1 MNILQNYYYQKF
13 ILNHINYFIF
23 NTNCL
28 SLKKAHI
35 IHKVEK
41 FSFLNFNRIKFCNFV
56 HQILFFK

>member
-13 ILNHINYFIF
+13 ILNHINYSIF

-28 SLKKAHI
+28 ILKKAHI

-41 FSFLNFNRIKFCNFV
+41 FSFHIFHIIKF
-56 HQILFFK
+56 